1 MRALV
6 GLCLLALT
14 ALPAW
19 AVELV
24 MVEQV
29 GCIYCERW
37 NEDIGPIYPKTAE
50 GKFAP
55 LRRIDI
61 GDVKDEI
68 NVTRRVIFTPT
79 FLVVEDGA
87 ELARMEGYAGDEFFW
102 PLLTEMLQETTD
114 FEEAS
119 Q

>member
-1 MRALV
+1 MRALAAI
-6 GLCLLALT
+6 CLLALT
-14 ALPAW
+14 TLPAK

-29 GCIYCERW
+29 GCIYCARW
-37 NEDIGPIYPKTAE
+37 DEEIAPIYPKTPE

-55 LRRIDI
+55 LRRLDI
-61 GDVKDEI
+61 GDVADEI
-68 NVTRRVIFTPT
+68 DVARRVIFTPT

-114 FEEAS
+114 FGEAS